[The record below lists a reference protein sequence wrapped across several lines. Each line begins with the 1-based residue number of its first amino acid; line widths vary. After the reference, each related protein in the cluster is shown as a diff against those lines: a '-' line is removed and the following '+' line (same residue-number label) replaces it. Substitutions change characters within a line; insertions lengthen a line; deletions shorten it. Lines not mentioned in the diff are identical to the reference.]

1 MWNAFGLTY
10 VMWHKYYLSASLKQI
25 DMLKI
30 EMLKSGTWFLNA
42 HKVPVEIQILPLNN
56 QCWHE

>member
-1 MWNAFGLTY
+1 
-10 VMWHKYYLSASLKQI
+10 
-25 DMLKI
+25 MLKI

-56 QCWHE
+56 QC